1 MSMNSTP
8 TPANCPPLEQA
19 VVHFIQNLRYEHIDV
34 ATHVGISR
42 LMRDQLALQVGI
54 SQMPWSQQLLDYA
67 TGQQRVGVSRVAA
80 SAQTMGAPDAAYVNG
95 SYGHGFE
102 YDDAHGPSESHPGSC
117 VIPAALAIGE
127 ELGSSLEEVIT
138 AMVAGYEVYASIG
151 VLASPDLLK
160 RGFHPHGTLSNFG
173 AAAVAAKLRGFDAET
188 TLHALAIALSH
199 TSGTTE
205 YTSTGGSIKRIHAG
219 IGTRNGMVA
228 ADMARAGI
236 TGPRAPFSGN
246 KGFFKAFL
254 QRAPAEDA
262 AARFAPDRPFE
273 IATNWLKAYCA
284 CYCTHAYIDA
294 LRPFAARRADIA
306 DVHLKI
312 APHFN
317 VVVGTAN
324 ANAYEP
330 RNIEHVQFSLPIQA
344 AFALLGLG
352 NGYRIHRDYLAG
364 RVDMVPVIAMA
375 RGIRISEEPALAQ
388 NYPGKFVADV
398 TVTFRDGSSQHAFV
412 EDPIGTD
419 RNPMPE
425 AEQDAKFLELTA
437 DVLGAARAQLLL
449 AALRRMDP
457 KMRAAELM
465 ALCAAPD
472 LTPNRSRPK
481 RSKTSCTGLHG
492 GSTWKTPW
500 FAAR

>member
-1 MSMNSTP
+1 MSTIPITIP
-8 TPANCPPLEQA
+8 TNCPPLEQA
-19 VVHFIQNLRYEHIDV
+19 VVRFIQELKYEHLTP
-34 ATHVGISR
+34 AAHEGIGR

-54 SQMPWSQQLLDYA
+54 SQMPWSQQLLAYA
-67 TGQQRVGVSRVAA
+67 TGQQRPGTSRVAA
-80 SAQTMGAPDAAYVNG
+80 SSQAMSAPDAAYVNG

-127 ELGSSLEEVIT
+127 ELGASLEEVIT
-138 AMVAGYEVYASIG
+138 AMVAGYEVYARIG
-151 VLASPDLLK
+151 VLVSPDLLK

-173 AAAVAAKLRGFDAET
+173 AAAVAAKLRKFDAET

-246 KGFFKAFL
+246 KGFFKTFI

-262 AARFAPDRPFE
+262 AQRFALDRPFE

-294 LRPFAARRADIA
+294 LRPFAGRRADIA

-330 RNIEHVQFSLPIQA
+330 SNIEHVQFSLPIQA
-344 AFALLGLG
+344 AFTLLGLG

-364 RVDMVPVIAMA
+364 KVDMGPVIAMA
-375 RGIRISEEPALAQ
+375 RSIRITEEPALAK

-398 TVTFRDGSSQHAFV
+398 TITFKDGSTARAFV

-419 RNPMPE
+419 QNPMPE
-425 AEQDAKFLELTA
+425 SEQDAKFMELTA
-437 DVLGAARAQLLL
+437 DVLGRERAQALLTT
-449 AALRRMDP
+449 LRTMDP
-457 KMRAAELM
+457 HMKAT
-465 ALCAAPD
+465 D
-472 LTPNRSRPK
+472 LTALIVSPQK
-481 RSKTSCTGLHG
+481 
-492 GSTWKTPW
+492 
-500 FAAR
+500 